1 MEEWKKASIITYELL
16 LLLLLQFT
24 TWNRYWVWDP
34 LLIHSPGL
42 APLPPLPLLFLSKFA
57 RFRVFEFDGLGDE
70 MEIRGDDPS
79 AAVSQGVF
87 GRYSSFAAKFRSD
100 RYRGL

>member
-1 MEEWKKASIITYELL
+1 MEERKKVSIITYELLL

-42 APLPPLPLLFLSKFA
+42 PLPPPFLFLSKFYE
-57 RFRVFEFDGLGDE
+57 V
-70 MEIRGDDPS
+70 
-79 AAVSQGVF
+79 
-87 GRYSSFAAKFRSD
+87 
-100 RYRGL
+100 